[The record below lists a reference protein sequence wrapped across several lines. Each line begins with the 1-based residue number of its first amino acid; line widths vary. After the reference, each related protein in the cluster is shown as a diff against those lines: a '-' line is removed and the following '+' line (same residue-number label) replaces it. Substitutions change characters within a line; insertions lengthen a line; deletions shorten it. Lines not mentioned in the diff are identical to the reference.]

1 VLTRSWRFDR
11 MAAVR
16 HPATG
21 QVTAQ
26 LRRGREALRG
36 VGGDLPAPGA
46 GTARVSWRRPTNVAA
61 QRWWRTLA
69 DDVTTEQAQASLDRW
84 CALRAGAP
92 DTLEKSW

>member
-1 VLTRSWRFDR
+1 MGR

-26 LRRGREALRG
+26 LRHGREALRG
-36 VGGDLPAPGA
+36 VGGDLPARGGNRKGVVEKA
-46 GTARVSWRRPTNVAA
+46 NQLAA

-69 DDVTTEQAQASLDRW
+69 DDVTTEQAHALLDRW
-84 CALRAGAP
+84 CALRAGAR